1 MSFVKMPQDDYVAMC
16 NKLRSMLNETDKYTS
31 KDFIEKMDELIL
43 PNLDDMYFGSNS
55 SLPEKG
61 NSNPQYYEDIAKAIN
76 EIKQAD
82 AVVLEELNVTKN
94 RKYTAPSGIAYSSV
108 NVDIEEG
115 GNPNYMETIE
125 GTLANPWGDID
136 PSELHQS
143 VLSGDASVYLK
154 IDATALGFGHVE
166 ISLSPFQDSLIY
178 FTGIATSGSNVEGWM
193 ALALYYKLP
202 GTFERARLLQNNTVT
217 DMSQYATMLSTVLT
231 VIHHP
236 MNGVLSPAETQTFG
250 GNA

>member
-43 PNLDDMYFGSNS
+43 PNLDNMYFGSNS

-82 AVVLEELNVTKN
+82 AVVLEELNVTENK
-94 RKYTAPSGIAYSSV
+94 KYTAPSGIAYSSV

-115 GNPNYMETIE
+115 GNPNYVEAIT
-125 GTLANPWGDID
+125 GTVANPWG
-136 PSELHQS
+136 
-143 VLSGDASVYLK
+143 GMK
-154 IDATALGFGHVE
+154 ISTLRNEIQNNNATAYIDFKDGMWNIRIFLSYSAGFFGG
-166 ISLSPFQDSLIY
+166 DC
-178 FTGIATSGSNVEGWM
+178 
-193 ALALYYKLP
+193 
-202 GTFERARLLQNNTVT
+202 
-217 DMSQYATMLSTVLT
+217 LT
-231 VIHHP
+231 VFGAALSAAYFIQYDNTGAFSVAKKFSSNGTATNISNSTATTLTIIHHP
-236 MNGVLSPAETQTFG
+236 LTDSGT
-250 GNA
+250 

>member
-43 PNLDDMYFGSNS
+43 PNLDEMDFGSNS

-82 AVVLEELNVTKN
+82 AVVLEELNVTESK
-94 RKYTAPSGIAYSSV
+94 KYTAPSGIAYSSV

-115 GNPNYMETIE
+115 GNPNHVEIIT
-125 GTLANPWGDID
+125 GTLANPWGGMQI
-136 PSELHQS
+136 STLRNEIQNNN
-143 VLSGDASVYLK
+143 
-154 IDATALGFGHVE
+154 ATAYIDFKDGTGDIRIFLRYNSAFFGGDCST
-166 ISLSPFQDSLIY
+166 IFGAALSAS
-178 FTGIATSGSNVEGWM
+178 
-193 ALALYYKLP
+193 YYI
-202 GTFERARLLQNNTVT
+202 QYNNTGAVSVAKKFSSNGT
-217 DMSQYATMLSTVLT
+217 ATNISNSTATTLT
-231 VIHHP
+231 IIHHP
-236 MNGVLSPAETQTFG
+236 LPDSGT
-250 GNA
+250 

>member
-43 PNLDDMYFGSNS
+43 PNLDNMYFGSNS

-82 AVVLEELNVTKN
+82 AVVLEELNVTENK
-94 RKYTAPSGIAYSSV
+94 KYTAPSGIAYSSV

-115 GNPNYMETIE
+115 GNPNYVETIE
-125 GTLANPWGDID
+125 GTLANPWGSVD
-136 PSELHQS
+136 PSALRQS
-143 VLSGDASVYLK
+143 VLSGDASAMLD
-154 IDATALGFGHVE
+154 IDATVLGFGRAK
-166 ISLSPFQDSLIY
+166 IQMSPFNKAYIHFYGVSGASSSVEQWQVLSLDY
-178 FTGIATSGSNVEGWM
+178 ELNGI
-193 ALALYYKLP
+193 
-202 GTFERARLLQNNTVT
+202 FEVAWLLQKGTVT
-217 DMSQYATMLSTVLT
+217 DMSDYATKLSTVLT
-231 VIHHP
+231 IIHHP
-236 MNGVLSPAETQTFG
+236 LPDSGT
-250 GNA
+250 

>member
-43 PNLDDMYFGSNS
+43 PNLDEMDFGSNS

-82 AVVLEELNVTKN
+82 AVVLEELNVTESK
-94 RKYTAPSGIAYSSV
+94 KYTAPSGIAYSSV

-115 GNPNYMETIE
+115 GNPNYVETIE
-125 GTLANPWGDID
+125 GTLFSPFGNHTRD
-136 PSELHQS
+136 EL
-143 VLSGDASVYLK
+143 LSGIGAGE
-154 IDATALGFGHVE
+154 ITAMLTVSLGGKEYTMPGQRVAKNLSFSRLVRADSGTGGSTFLTAVSITYDLRGLNTNTSNYHDSSGSWRIIGREAAKE
-166 ISLSPFQDSLIY
+166 ISC
-178 FTGIATSGSNVEGWM
+178 T
-193 ALALYYKLP
+193 
-202 GTFERARLLQNNTVT
+202 
-217 DMSQYATMLSTVLT
+217 LT
-231 VIHHP
+231 IIHHP
-236 MNGVLSPAETQTFG
+236 LPDSGT
-250 GNA
+250 